1 MTISNRRNES
11 DRITGM
17 DSRELEPVEGQPLPL
32 AAASEN
38 PPLVVDLPEGQKLVV
53 GNLDPGTVIE
63 VATWRGTGRPDSRTN
78 RLMLGVSTNE
88 DEDMPRSRS
97 LPPVEKVQEVE
108 QPAQGYA
115 QPIAQ
120 SVPSERTGVIYS
132 NLNPTRDAGQLA
144 KVEPKAKKNK
154 NILKRVLI
162 ASGSVSTVGVIAF
175 VLFGVLGLQFA
186 HPAAGLGTSM
196 GAANTSVVLIKP
208 DAELVVGKSVLTD
221 LPNTNEN
228 PTVAVVAAV
237 NEKAVLLATDSG
249 YAQVRPELVRG
260 TVIMLLPFLGAVA
273 NLVGN

>member
-1 MTISNRRNES
+1 MTSSNHPHNSE
-11 DRITGM
+11 RIAGM

-32 AAASEN
+32 AAAHEN

-88 DEDMPRSRS
+88 DENIPRTRS
-97 LPPVEKVQEVE
+97 LPPVESVRQIPAPSE
-108 QPAQGYA
+108 QYS
-115 QPIAQ
+115 QPT
-120 SVPSERTGVIYS
+120 STPTERTGVIYS

-144 KVEPKAKKNK
+144 KVETKEKKSK
-154 NILKRVLI
+154 NVLKRVLI
-162 ASGSVSTVGVIAF
+162 ATGSVSTVAVIAF
-175 VLFGVLGLQFA
+175 VLFGVIGLQFA
-186 HPAAGLGTSM
+186 HPGAGLGTSM
-196 GAANTSVVLIKP
+196 GAANTSVVLINP

-221 LPNTNEN
+221 IPTSNEN

-237 NEKAVLLATDSG
+237 NEKAILLATDTG

-260 TVIMLLPFLGAVA
+260 KVVMLLPFIGAVA

>member
-1 MTISNRRNES
+1 MTTSDKAYES
-11 DRITGM
+11 ARILGM

-32 AAASEN
+32 TAAHEN

-88 DEDMPRSRS
+88 DEDLPRSRS
-97 LPPVEKVQEVE
+97 LPPVESVRQIPAPVE
-108 QPAQGYA
+108 EYSKPSTQQP
-115 QPIAQ
+115 
-120 SVPSERTGVIYS
+120 ERTGIIYS

-144 KVEPKAKKNK
+144 KVENKEKKSTNV
-154 NILKRVLI
+154 LKRVLV
-162 ASGSVSTVGVIAF
+162 ASGSVSTVAVVAF
-175 VLFGVLGLQFA
+175 VLFGVVGLQFA
-186 HPAAGLGTSM
+186 HPGAGIGTSM

-208 DAELVVGKSVLTD
+208 DAEIVVGKSVLTD
-221 LPNTNEN
+221 IPSSNEN

-237 NEKAVLLATDSG
+237 NEKAILIATDTG

-260 TVIMLLPFLGAVA
+260 NVVMLLPFLGAVA

>member
-1 MTISNRRNES
+1 
-11 DRITGM
+11 M
-17 DSRELEPVEGQPLPL
+17 DSRELELVEGQPLPL
-32 AAASEN
+32 SAAYEN
-38 PPLVVDLPEGQKLVV
+38 PPLVLDLPEGQKLVV

-63 VATWRGTGRPDSRTN
+63 IATWRGTGRPDSRTN

-88 DEDMPRSRS
+88 DEEMPRKRS
-97 LPPVEKVQEVE
+97 LPPVENVGEVE
-108 QPAQGYA
+108 QPVQEISQSSAQ
-115 QPIAQ
+115 Q

-144 KVEPKAKKNK
+144 KIEPQVKKNK

-162 ASGSVSTVGVIAF
+162 ASGSVSTVAVIAF

-249 YAQVRPELVRG
+249 YAQVRPEFVRG
-260 TVIMLLPFLGAVA
+260 KVVMLLPFLGAVA

>member
-1 MTISNRRNES
+1 MMTTSNYPIES
-11 DRITGM
+11 ARIAGM

-32 AAASEN
+32 AAAHEN

-97 LPPVEKVQEVE
+97 LPPVESVRQIQAPAE
-108 QPAQGYA
+108 QYS
-115 QPIAQ
+115 QPVAHQ
-120 SVPSERTGVIYS
+120 QERTGVIYS

-144 KVEPKAKKNK
+144 KVETAEKKSR
-154 NILKRVLI
+154 NILKPVLI
-162 ASGSVSTVGVIAF
+162 ASGSTSAVAVIAF

-186 HPAAGLGTSM
+186 HPGAGLGTSM

-221 LPNTNEN
+221 LPASNEN
-228 PTVAVVAAV
+228 PTVAVVAAI
-237 NEKAVLLATDSG
+237 NQKAVLLATDTG

-260 TVIMLLPFLGAVA
+260 NVVMLLPFLGAVA

>member
-1 MTISNRRNES
+1 
-11 DRITGM
+11 M
-17 DSRELEPVEGQPLPL
+17 DSRELELVEGQPLPL
-32 AAASEN
+32 SAAYEN
-38 PPLVVDLPEGQKLVV
+38 PPLVLDLPEGQKLVV

-63 VATWRGTGRPDSRTN
+63 IATWRGTGRPDSRTN

-88 DEDMPRSRS
+88 DEDMPRKRS
-97 LPPVEKVQEVE
+97 LPPVENVREAGQPVQEIS
-108 QPAQGYA
+108 QPSAQ
-115 QPIAQ
+115 Q

-132 NLNPTRDAGQLA
+132 NLNPTRDSGQLA
-144 KVEPKAKKNK
+144 KMEPKAKQKNK

-162 ASGSVSTVGVIAF
+162 ASGSVSTVAVVSF

-186 HPAAGLGTSM
+186 HPGAGLGTSM

-208 DAELVVGKSVLTD
+208 DAGLVVGKSVLTD
-221 LPNTNEN
+221 LPNKTDN

-237 NEKAVLLATDSG
+237 NDKAILLATDSG

-260 TVIMLLPFLGAVA
+260 KVVMLLPFLGAVA

>member
-1 MTISNRRNES
+1 MTTSNHPHDSE
-11 DRITGM
+11 RIARM
-17 DSRELEPVEGQPLPL
+17 DGRELEPVEGQPLPL
-32 AAASEN
+32 AAANEN

-97 LPPVEKVQEVE
+97 LPPVESVRQIE
-108 QPAQGYA
+108 QPTQESA
-115 QPIAQ
+115 QPVQ
-120 SVPSERTGVIYS
+120 SERTGVIYS

-144 KVEPKAKKNK
+144 KVEKSEKKSK
-154 NILKRVLI
+154 NVLKRVLI
-162 ASGSVSTVGVIAF
+162 ESGSVSTIAVLAF
-175 VLFGVLGLQFA
+175 VLFGVVGLQFA
-186 HPAAGLGTSM
+186 HPSAGLGTSM

-208 DAELVVGKSVLTD
+208 DAELVVGKSVLAD
-221 LPNTNEN
+221 LPNSKEN
-228 PTVAVVAAV
+228 PTIGVIAAV
-237 NEKAVLLATDSG
+237 NEKAILVGTDTG

-260 TVIMLLPFLGAVA
+260 RVVMLLPFIGAVA

>member
-1 MTISNRRNES
+1 MMTTSNHPIES
-11 DRITGM
+11 ARIAGM

-32 AAASEN
+32 AAAHEN

-97 LPPVEKVQEVE
+97 LPPVESVRQIQAPAE
-108 QPAQGYA
+108 QYS
-115 QPIAQ
+115 QPVAHQ
-120 SVPSERTGVIYS
+120 QERTGVIYS

-144 KVEPKAKKNK
+144 KVETAEKKSK
-154 NILKRVLI
+154 NVLKRVLI
-162 ASGSVSTVGVIAF
+162 ASGSVSTMAVIAF

-186 HPAAGLGTSM
+186 HPGAGLGTSM

-221 LPNTNEN
+221 LPASNEN

-237 NEKAVLLATDSG
+237 NEKAILIATDTG

-260 TVIMLLPFLGAVA
+260 NVVMLLPFLGAVA

>member
-1 MTISNRRNES
+1 MSTSNHPNES
-11 DRITGM
+11 ARIAGM

-97 LPPVEKVQEVE
+97 LPPVESVRQIEQPVQEF
-108 QPAQGYA
+108 
-115 QPIAQ
+115 AQ

-132 NLNPTRDAGQLA
+132 NLNPTRDLGQLA
-144 KVEPKAKKNK
+144 KVDKNEKNPKNV
-154 NILKRVLI
+154 LKRVLI
-162 ASGSVSTVGVIAF
+162 ASGSVSTVAAIAF
-175 VLFGVLGLQFA
+175 ILFGVIGLQFA
-186 HPAAGLGTSM
+186 HPGAGLSSSM
-196 GAANTSVVLIKP
+196 GAANTSVILIKP
-208 DAELVVGKSVLTD
+208 DAEIVVGKSVLAD

-228 PTVAVVAAV
+228 PTVAIVAAV
-237 NEKAVLLATDSG
+237 NEKAVLVATDSG

-260 TVIMLLPFLGAVA
+260 NVVMLLPFIGAIA

>member
-1 MTISNRRNES
+1 
-11 DRITGM
+11 M
-17 DSRELEPVEGQPLPL
+17 DSRELELVDGQPLPL
-32 AAASEN
+32 SAAYEN
-38 PPLVVDLPEGQKLVV
+38 PPLVLDLPEGQKLVV

-63 VATWRGTGRPDSRTN
+63 IATWRGTGRPDSRTN

-88 DEDMPRSRS
+88 DEDMPRKRS
-97 LPPVEKVQEVE
+97 LPPVENVREVE
-108 QPAQGYA
+108 QPVQEIS
-115 QPIAQ
+115 QPNTQQ

-144 KVEPKAKKNK
+144 KVEPQAKQKNK

-175 VLFGVLGLQFA
+175 VLFGVIGLQFA
-186 HPAAGLGTSM
+186 HPGAGLGTSM
-196 GAANTSVVLIKP
+196 GSANTSVVLIKP

-237 NEKAVLLATDSG
+237 NEKAVLLATDTG

-260 TVIMLLPFLGAVA
+260 NVVMLLPFLGAVA

>member
-1 MTISNRRNES
+1 MTTSNEPHES
-11 DRITGM
+11 ARIAGM
-17 DSRELEPVEGQPLPL
+17 DGRELEPVEGQPLPL
-32 AAASEN
+32 AAANEN

-97 LPPVEKVQEVE
+97 LPPVESVRQIEPPAAQ
-108 QPAQGYA
+108 QP
-115 QPIAQ
+115 
-120 SVPSERTGVIYS
+120 ERTGIIYS

-144 KVEPKAKKNK
+144 KVEKSEKKSK
-154 NILKRVLI
+154 NVLKRVLI
-162 ASGSVSTVGVIAF
+162 ASGSVSTIAVLAF
-175 VLFGVLGLQFA
+175 VLFGIIGLQFA
-186 HPAAGLGTSM
+186 HPAAGLGTSL

-221 LPNTNEN
+221 LPRSSEN
-228 PTVAVVAAV
+228 PTVAIIAAV
-237 NEKAVLLATDSG
+237 DDKAILVATETG
-249 YAQVRPELVRG
+249 YSQVRPELVRG
-260 TVIMLLPFLGAVA
+260 NVVMLLPFIGAIA

>member
-1 MTISNRRNES
+1 MTTSDKAYES
-11 DRITGM
+11 ARILGM

-32 AAASEN
+32 TAAHEN

-88 DEDMPRSRS
+88 DEDLPRSRS
-97 LPPVEKVQEVE
+97 LPPVESVRQIPTPAEE
-108 QPAQGYA
+108 YSQPSAQ
-115 QPIAQ
+115 QP
-120 SVPSERTGVIYS
+120 ERTGIIYS

-144 KVEPKAKKNK
+144 KVESKEKKSTNV
-154 NILKRVLI
+154 LKRVLV
-162 ASGSVSTVGVIAF
+162 ASGSVSTVAVLAV
-175 VLFGVLGLQFA
+175 VLFGVVGLQFA
-186 HPAAGLGTSM
+186 HPGAGIGTSM

-208 DAELVVGKSVLTD
+208 DAELVVGKSVLSD
-221 LPNTNEN
+221 LPNKSDN

-237 NEKAVLLATDSG
+237 NDKAILLATETG

-260 TVIMLLPFLGAVA
+260 NVVMLLPFLGAVA

>member
-1 MTISNRRNES
+1 MTTSNHPHNSERIS
-11 DRITGM
+11 GM
-17 DSRELEPVEGQPLPL
+17 DGRELEPVEGQPLPL
-32 AAASEN
+32 AAAHEN

-88 DEDMPRSRS
+88 EENIPRTRS
-97 LPPVEKVQEVE
+97 LPPVESVRQIERPVE
-108 QPAQGYA
+108 QFSQPTAQ
-115 QPIAQ
+115 QP
-120 SVPSERTGVIYS
+120 ERTGVIYS

-144 KVEPKAKKNK
+144 KVETNEKKSK
-154 NILKRVLI
+154 NVLKRVLI
-162 ASGSVSTVGVIAF
+162 ASGSVSTVAAIGF
-175 VLFGVLGLQFA
+175 VLFGVIGLQFA
-186 HPAAGLGTSM
+186 HPAAGLGTSL

-221 LPNTNEN
+221 IPSSNEN

-237 NEKAVLLATDSG
+237 DEKAVLVATETG

-260 TVIMLLPFLGAVA
+260 KVVMLLPFIGAVA

>member
-1 MTISNRRNES
+1 MTSSNHPQDS
-11 DRITGM
+11 ARIAAM

-88 DEDMPRSRS
+88 DENMPRSRS
-97 LPPVEKVQEVE
+97 LPPVESVRQIE
-108 QPAQGYA
+108 QPSQESA
-115 QPIAQ
+115 QPVQ
-120 SVPSERTGVIYS
+120 SERTGVIYS
-132 NLNPTRDAGQLA
+132 NLNPTRDSGQLA

-154 NILKRVLI
+154 NIVKRVLI
-162 ASGSVSTVGVIAF
+162 ASSSVSTVAVIAF
-175 VLFGVLGLQFA
+175 VLFGVIGLQFA
-186 HPAAGLGTSM
+186 HPGAGLGTSM

-208 DAELVVGKSVLTD
+208 NADLVVGESVLTD
-221 LPNTNEN
+221 IPSSNEN

-237 NEKAVLLATDSG
+237 NEKAVLLATDTG

-260 TVIMLLPFLGAVA
+260 NVVMLLPFVGAIA

>member
-1 MTISNRRNES
+1 MSSSNHPHDS
-11 DRITGM
+11 ARIAGM

-88 DEDMPRSRS
+88 DENMPRSRS
-97 LPPVEKVQEVE
+97 LPPVESVRQIE
-108 QPAQGYA
+108 QPAQEF
-115 QPIAQ
+115 AQ

-144 KVEPKAKKNK
+144 KVEPKTKQKSK

-162 ASGSVSTVGVIAF
+162 ASGSVSTVAVIAF
-175 VLFGVLGLQFA
+175 VLFGVIGLQFA
-186 HPAAGLGTSM
+186 HPGAGLGTSM
-196 GAANTSVVLIKP
+196 GSANTSVVLIKP
-208 DAELVVGKSVLTD
+208 DADLVVGKSVLTD

-237 NEKAVLLATDSG
+237 NEKAVLLATDTG

-260 TVIMLLPFLGAVA
+260 KVVMLLPFLGAVA

>member
-1 MTISNRRNES
+1 
-11 DRITGM
+11 M
-17 DSRELEPVEGQPLPL
+17 DGRDLEPVEGQPLPL
-32 AAASEN
+32 AAAHEN

-97 LPPVEKVQEVE
+97 LPPVESVRQIPASAE
-108 QPAQGYA
+108 QYSQPVAQ
-115 QPIAQ
+115 QT
-120 SVPSERTGVIYS
+120 ERTGIIYS

-144 KVEPKAKKNK
+144 KLESKDVKSKNV
-154 NILKRVLI
+154 LKRVLI
-162 ASGSVSTVGVIAF
+162 ATGSVSTVAAIAF
-175 VLFGVLGLQFA
+175 VLFGVMGLQFA
-186 HPAAGLGTSM
+186 HPGAGLSSSL
-196 GAANTSVVLIKP
+196 GAANTSVILIKP
-208 DAELVVGKSVLTD
+208 DAEIVVGKSVLAD

-228 PTVAVVAAV
+228 PTVAIVAAV
-237 NEKAVLLATDSG
+237 NEKAVLVATDTG

-260 TVIMLLPFLGAVA
+260 NVVMLLPFIGAIA

>member
-1 MTISNRRNES
+1 MQS
-11 DRITGM
+11 M
-17 DSRELEPVEGQPLPL
+17 PCF
-32 AAASEN
+32 
-38 PPLVVDLPEGQKLVV
+38 
-53 GNLDPGTVIE
+53 DPQ
-63 VATWRGTGRPDSRTN
+63 R
-78 RLMLGVSTNE
+78 
-88 DEDMPRSRS
+88 
-97 LPPVEKVQEVE
+97 LPPVERVQQIE
-108 QPAQGYA
+108 QPAQEF
-115 QPIAQ
+115 AQ

-144 KVEPKAKKNK
+144 KVEPKAKQKNK

-175 VLFGVLGLQFA
+175 VLFGVIGLQFA
-186 HPAAGLGTSM
+186 HPGAGLGTSM

-260 TVIMLLPFLGAVA
+260 KVVMLLPFLGAVA

>member
-1 MTISNRRNES
+1 MSSSNHPHNSES
-11 DRITGM
+11 ITRM

-32 AAASEN
+32 AVANEN

-88 DEDMPRSRS
+88 DENMPRTRS
-97 LPPVEKVQEVE
+97 LPPVERVQQIEQPVQES
-108 QPAQGYA
+108 AQTV
-115 QPIAQ
+115 Q
-120 SVPSERTGVIYS
+120 SERTGVIYS

-144 KVEPKAKKNK
+144 KVDKSEKKPKNV
-154 NILKRVLI
+154 LKRVLI
-162 ASGSVSTVGVIAF
+162 ASGSVSTVAALAF
-175 VLFGVLGLQFA
+175 VLFGVMGLQFA
-186 HPAAGLGTSM
+186 HPGAGLGSSM
-196 GAANTSVVLIKP
+196 GAANTSIILIKP
-208 DAELVVGKSVLTD
+208 DAEIVVGKSVLAD

-228 PTVAVVAAV
+228 PTVAIVAAV
-237 NEKAVLLATDSG
+237 NEKAVLVATDTG

-260 TVIMLLPFLGAVA
+260 NVVMLLPFIGAIA